1 MIKMSIKKGDT
12 VVVLAGRDAGKNG
25 KVTKVFP
32 KLNRV
37 LVDGINMTKKHKR
50 ATKQGEKGQVVN
62 VARPI
67 HRSNVA
73 VK

>member
-1 MIKMSIKKGDT
+1 MLKMSIKKGDT
-12 VVVLAGRDAGKNG
+12 VVVLAGRDAGKSG
-25 KVTKVFP
+25 KVLKVFP

-50 ATKQGEKGQVVN
+50 PTKQGEKGQVIS

-67 HRSNVA
+67 HRSNA
-73 VK
+73 SVK

>member
-1 MIKMSIKKGDT
+1 MVKMSIKKGDT
-12 VVVLAGRDAGKNG
+12 VVVLAGRDAGKSG
-25 KVTKVFP
+25 KVLRVFP

-50 ATKQGEKGQVVN
+50 PTKQGEKGQVIS

-67 HRSNVA
+67 HRSNVS